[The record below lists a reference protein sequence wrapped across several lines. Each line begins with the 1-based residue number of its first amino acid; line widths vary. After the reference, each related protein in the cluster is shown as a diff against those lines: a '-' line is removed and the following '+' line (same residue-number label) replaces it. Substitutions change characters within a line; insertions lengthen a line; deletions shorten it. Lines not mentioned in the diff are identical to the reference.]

1 MKLPLVVCFM
11 KLQSVVC
18 FKS

>member
-1 MKLPLVVCFM
+1 MYFKP

-18 FKS
+18 S